1 MKDDIAGY
9 DFGSD
14 RVARSPV
21 SLAELQELQHTLGWT
36 AEDATCLSNAA
47 PILTRHAEDLVN
59 DWRAQI
65 GRMPFL
71 SQWFGTPGEATDKY
85 RAAVKKRFVQWVIDT
100 CTRPQDQ
107 VWLDYAQEI
116 GLRHTPKKKNTTDGA
131 QAPSMVPLRYV
142 LAFAL
147 PVMTGVRS
155 YLQAA
160 VTAPQEV
167 DAMQAAWAK
176 SVLIQITLWSRPF
189 VHDGWW

>member
-1 MKDDIAGY
+1 MKHDIAGY

-14 RVARSPV
+14 RVG
-21 SLAELQELQHTLGWT
+21 SLPRDTGRAAGIAAHPRLDGRGRHW
-36 AEDATCLSNAA
+36 LSKAA

-71 SQWFGTPGEATDKY
+71 SRWFGAPGEATDKY
-85 RAAVKKRFVQWVIDT
+85 RAAVKKRFVQWVTDT

-107 VWLDYAQEI
+107 AWLDYAHEI

-131 QAPSMVPLRYV
+131 RPPVVPLRYV
-142 LAFAL
+142 LAFAW
-147 PVMTGVRS
+147 PVITGVRS
-155 YLQAA
+155 YLQSAG
-160 VTAPQEV
+160 TAPREA

-189 VHDGWW
+189 VHDDWW

>member
-1 MKDDIAGY
+1 MKHDIAGY
-9 DFGSD
+9 DFGAN

-21 SLAELQELQHTLGWT
+21 SLAELEELQHTLGWT
-36 AEDATCLSNAA
+36 AEDASWLSKAA
-47 PILTRHAEDLVN
+47 PILTCHAEELVN

-85 RAAVKKRFVQWVIDT
+85 RAAVKQRFVQWVIDT

-107 VWLDYAQEI
+107 AWLDYAQEI
-116 GLRHTPKKKNTTDGA
+116 GLRHTPKKKNTTDA
-131 QAPSMVPLRYV
+131 AHAPSMVPLRYV